1 MSTSTPLRQRS
12 TRACLPCRQ
21 RKRKCDGKVPCN
33 TCIGYGYDCNYDSAQ
48 APSNKKRQLEPEQ
61 TSQAAKAVRTSEPQG
76 REHDPPSASGIL
88 DSTKSRYVGR
98 YSCVAFPLC
107 VGLELQAAKPPRL
120 HSFAYHAGIRR
131 EPESEARLQ
140 LVQRMSW
147 NTIRRQLDFY
157 FITIHPVFGF
167 LNKSSVYERCE
178 KHWHGQPQSPDFE
191 AIVSGLAALTS
202 LFNGSLDREKEM
214 WLALHAKEILEDPF
228 ISRFPSIDQVAA
240 WILRTLYL
248 RATTRPHVAWICSC
262 TLMHLVEA
270 TGLHQNPKSLI
281 LATGGLEDSTS
292 ELSNALERTAWAAH
306 CLHVIIAYEYGRSVM
321 DLDFSLHKSPPL
333 STGVDDF
340 TPELCALVEVVP
352 LSKATDPGVAI
363 HELSTAL
370 SQLAEKFASH
380 EFLILVRADLG
391 FSVYRRLRLL
401 KSNLRE
407 SLLEEVIA
415 MGMSALPAARTLVS
429 QNQPWWN
436 VISTVF
442 QFVCVLLAIDTQA
455 SLTHLPEVMDTLEMI
470 VDQLDTHLANEAIAT
485 ARGLLRALLEKRRRS
500 IETLENILGPSS
512 DVSADAKSQAEQP
525 TEFGDSYS
533 WPQQASDLDFF
544 LNMDFFN

>member
-1 MSTSTPLRQRS
+1 
-12 TRACLPCRQ
+12 
-21 RKRKCDGKVPCN
+21 
-33 TCIGYGYDCNYDSAQ
+33 
-48 APSNKKRQLEPEQ
+48 
-61 TSQAAKAVRTSEPQG
+61 
-76 REHDPPSASGIL
+76 
-88 DSTKSRYVGR
+88 
-98 YSCVAFPLC
+98 
-107 VGLELQAAKPPRL
+107 
-120 HSFAYHAGIRR
+120 
-131 EPESEARLQ
+131 
-140 LVQRMSW
+140 
-147 NTIRRQLDFY
+147 
-157 FITIHPVFGF
+157 
-167 LNKSSVYERCE
+167 
-178 KHWHGQPQSPDFE
+178 
-191 AIVSGLAALTS
+191 
-202 LFNGSLDREKEM
+202 
-214 WLALHAKEILEDPF
+214 
-228 ISRFPSIDQVAA
+228 
-240 WILRTLYL
+240 
-248 RATTRPHVAWICSC
+248 
-262 TLMHLVEA
+262 
-270 TGLHQNPKSLI
+270 
-281 LATGGLEDSTS
+281 
-292 ELSNALERTAWAAH
+292 
-306 CLHVIIAYEYGRSVM
+306 M

-340 TPELCALVEVVP
+340 TPELCTLVEAVP
-352 LSKATDPGVAI
+352 LSRATDPGVAI

-370 SQLAEKFASH
+370 SQLAERSASH

-485 ARGLLRALLEKRRRS
+485 ARGLVRALLEKRRRS

-525 TEFGDSYS
+525 TEIGDSYCY
-533 WPQQASDLDFF
+533 PQQASDLDLF